1 MTEYIEREAF
11 LADKKWLYC
20 TDCDKRKGKKRG
32 KMVTLYEIGEAPC
45 KSCGIHDMLEEVEV
59 YPAADV
65 LPRDEAIKMGAELAA
80 MHGSDATSQQLEEAY
95 LKGVEEGMTRRD
107 VRPVV
112 VCAACEHNNHCLTQ
126 EFVDDCGKIPLDRNT
141 FFCAD
146 GERKSN
152 A

>member
-1 MTEYIEREAF
+1 MEYIEREAF

-65 LPRDEAIKMGAELAA
+65 A
-80 MHGSDATSQQLEEAY
+80 
-95 LKGVEEGMTRRD
+95 
-107 VRPVV
+107 PVV
-112 VCAACEHNNHCLTQ
+112 RCKDCKHSYEEWCGYEDLCVRVCSYGVS
-126 EFVDDCGKIPLDRNT
+126 VDCVVPDD

-146 GERKSN
+146 GAKMDKEETE
-152 A
+152 